1 MKKWGIFVLLIY
13 FFPQLLNVVMK
24 LLQTLAISILGEKV
38 GAVIS
43 AILGIIYLVLILA
56 APIYYLLWYDKN
68 QRDKKNNKTKQ
79 TIRNTLMSIPLGTDF
94 NTVSSM
100 FANMKAVYPPELDS
114 DELLSDGVRRKTY
127 VWWLDWEVTNPN
139 NGQVQNAYFMIAF
152 DNDKFVMKNEYG
164 LFD

>member
-1 MKKWGIFVLLIY
+1 MKKWGIFLLIIYFCPKLLAIPLSLVDILLDGAFGRIGGFIGVLLY
-13 FFPQLLNVVMK
+13 FLI
-24 LLQTLAISILGEKV
+24 LAIIV
-38 GAVIS
+38 
-43 AILGIIYLVLILA
+43 A

-68 QRDKKNNKTKQ
+68 QRDKKNNQTKQ
-79 TIRNTLMSIPLGTDF
+79 IIRNAVMSIPLGADF

-100 FANMKAVYPPELDS
+100 FDNMKAVYPPELDS